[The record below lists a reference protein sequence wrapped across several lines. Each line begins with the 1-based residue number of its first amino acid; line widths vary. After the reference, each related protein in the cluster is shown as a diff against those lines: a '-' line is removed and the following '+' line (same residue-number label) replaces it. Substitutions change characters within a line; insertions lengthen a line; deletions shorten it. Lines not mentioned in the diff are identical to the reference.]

1 MKRIIL
7 IKTIKIKILI
17 NIITFYILNSN
28 ILFLLFLSNMNKLKV
43 KFNNLKNI
51 FILKKKKILIICK

>member
-7 IKTIKIKILI
+7 IKIIEIKILI
-17 NIITFYILNSN
+17 NIIIFYILNSN
-28 ILFLLFLSNMNKLKV
+28 TLFLLFLNDINKLKV

-51 FILKKKKILIICK
+51 LI